1 MLIRPIRSHL
11 ARMVVMDRRLSA
23 ALLVLFLGGGC
34 RTCSSCYDYL
44 PPVAMGQY
52 ATIDAR
58 LGRVASIT
66 DPRLNDQIQQVQHSE
81 PLAASE

>member
-23 ALLVLFLGGGC
+23 ALLVVFLGGGC
-34 RTCSSCYDYL
+34 RTCSDCCDYL

-52 ATIDAR
+52 ATLDK
-58 LGRVASIT
+58 RVGGFASTT
-66 DPRLNDQIQQVQHSE
+66 DPQANDPVE
-81 PLAASE
+81 PVLYSQEWADGE